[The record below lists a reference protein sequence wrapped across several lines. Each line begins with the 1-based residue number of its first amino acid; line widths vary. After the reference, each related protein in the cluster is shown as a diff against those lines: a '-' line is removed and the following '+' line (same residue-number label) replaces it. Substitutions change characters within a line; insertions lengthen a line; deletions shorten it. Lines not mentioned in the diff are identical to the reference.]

1 MDHIEVFS
9 DINVK
14 SIFDKYPK
22 GPREKLLSIRQLIF
36 DTAKQIKEAGKLEE
50 SLKWGQPSYLT
61 SETGSGSTIRIDRY
75 KRENMIALY
84 FNCKTNL
91 VENFR
96 EMYSDALE
104 FEGNRIILLD
114 INKALP
120 EDVLSHCI
128 EMALTYHINK
138 SMRYGV

>member
-1 MDHIEVFS
+1 MDHIEIFS

-50 SLKWGQPSYLT
+50 TLKWGQPSYLT

-75 KRENMIALY
+75 KKGNMIALY

-104 FEGNRIILLD
+104 FEGNRVILLD
-114 INKALP
+114 INKPLP

-138 SMRYGV
+138 SKRYGV